1 MVASVPSK
9 HLWSCKSAPRQGLI
23 RHAGGVDPFG
33 ELRDVQERTR
43 LKQKIHA
50 ALAKYGADEAGHE
63 PLKWAY
69 TEAGNVVARHHKVLF
84 RRHVGLLYARI
95 RKRRGIRWRWGG
107 IWRKRAIGC

>member
-84 RRHVGLLYARI
+84 AGT
-95 RKRRGIRWRWGG
+95 
-107 IWRKRAIGC
+107 